1 MLPLIE
7 RAKGRI
13 SSFLAQRR
21 DLLLIVHASDSDA
34 VFVLQLTSELDEA
47 SGEDLFVILGGE
59 FHDPE
64 SYAASVTLT
73 FARQHAL
80 AAQAVLA
87 AGKPPLPALP
97 PSLLAPAPAH
107 ERLRALVAF
116 AHELLPDEARRLVVV
131 IAPTLIENRMA
142 FLALVAA
149 LLPRPQRERWM
160 ARLRLVV
167 RDIAFTE
174 AADVREHPL
183 VSRTPAGIALT
194 QLDFGPAAIRENLAA
209 TAEDPSAPQP
219 ARMQSLLSS
228 AIVDGVYGAHTVA
241 AEKLLRVLAYYQT
254 EKNLLMQ
261 AVTAN
266 AVGEVC
272 VSGGALD
279 RAQEWFE
286 CALGLAVESESAL
299 ALATVA
305 KNLGN
310 LCFGRGDYAS
320 AARYFDGLAQIA
332 PKLLDNETMSWA
344 LERRGVSEA
353 ALGQNAQAIETW
365 RQGAELCRNT
375 DHDAGLKEHLTRL
388 KMAYARAGLTHE
400 HALAERELA
409 LLGEV
414 HQHA

>member
-1 MLPLIE
+1 MLSLTE
-7 RAKGRI
+7 RAKARI
-13 SSFLAQRR
+13 SSFIAQRR
-21 DLLLIVHASDSDA
+21 DLLLIVHASDADA
-34 VFVLQLTSELDEA
+34 VFVLQLTNELDEA

-73 FARQHAL
+73 FVRQHAL
-80 AAQAVLA
+80 AAEAVLA
-87 AGKPPLPALP
+87 AGKPPLPELP
-97 PSLLAPAPAH
+97 ASLLASGPAH

-116 AHELLPDEARRLVVV
+116 AHQLLPDEARRLVVV

-142 FLALVAA
+142 FLALMAA

-174 AADVREHPL
+174 AADVHEHPL
-183 VSRTPAGIALT
+183 VSRTSAGIAVT
-194 QLDFGPAAIRENLAA
+194 QLDFGPGAIRQSLAA
-209 TAEDPSAPQP
+209 TAEDPSVPEP

-228 AIVDGVYGAHTVA
+228 AIVDGVYGAHSVA
-241 AEKLLRVLAYYQT
+241 AEKLLRVLAYYQA
-254 EKNLLMQ
+254 EKNLLLQ
-261 AVTAN
+261 AVSAN
-266 AVGEVC
+266 ALGEVC
-272 VSGGALD
+272 VTGGALD

-320 AARYFDGLAQIA
+320 AAQYFDGLARIA

-344 LERRGVSEA
+344 LERRGASEA
-353 ALGQNAQAIETW
+353 ALGRNAQAIETW

-375 DHDAGLKEHLTRL
+375 DHNVGLREHLTRL
-388 KMAYARAGLTHE
+388 KAAYAGAGLMQDQ
-400 HALAERELA
+400 ALAERELG
-409 LLGEV
+409 LLGQV